1 MIVAAALSN
10 WIALSFHLSAVAT
23 TGTLST
29 RKICLVN
36 CFLIGFSG
44 LFLVSP
50 DIFPSFLPV
59 WLVFPFD
66 ISSLGGGVF
75 FLFMNGKR
83 IKAFWKSQREE
94 KIYRFGKIFFCYF
107 FQETVDRFSF
117 NETKLSIGLTY

>member
-66 ISSLGGGVF
+66 ISSLGGGGEFFF
-75 FLFMNGKR
+75 FL
-83 IKAFWKSQREE
+83 
-94 KIYRFGKIFFCYF
+94 
-107 FQETVDRFSF
+107 
-117 NETKLSIGLTY
+117 

>member
-23 TGTLST
+23 TSTLST

-44 LFLVSP
+44 LVLGFPGYFSL
-50 DIFPSFLPV
+50 PSFV

-66 ISSLGGGVF
+66 ISSLGGGGRGGGVF
-75 FLFMNGKR
+75 FYFYEW
-83 IKAFWKSQREE
+83 KAHKSVSGESEGGEDISFR
-94 KIYRFGKIFFCYF
+94 RF
-107 FQETVDRFSF
+107 R
-117 NETKLSIGLTY
+117 

>member
-66 ISSLGGGVF
+66 ISSLGGGGVF

-83 IKAFWKSQREE
+83 IKAFWKSQRGE
-94 KIYRFGKIFFCYF
+94 KIYR
-107 FQETVDRFSF
+107 
-117 NETKLSIGLTY
+117 